1 MVDSN
6 NNQDLEVLAQRIARR
21 AAALPGTRPYWT
33 DASRKLKAQI
43 RDPNCK
49 SPHLFFTVSA
59 ADIQWP
65 DLHQHMPAPPGAP
78 PLDEQEAYRK
88 RMADLNDNPAIAAF
102 YFQKRWKIFYDEVV
116 EPQLDVVDHWWRF
129 EWQHRGS
136 SHIHG
141 FLWLRNAPSVE
152 GLKLDD
158 DQSVRQFVAF
168 WDHLVSTW
176 NPKPTHPPAPTHPSS
191 RPFNTLSDTQQELV
205 ELINRVQRH
214 AKCSS
219 YCLRRDKTTREEV
232 CRFRFPQD
240 LRDLTELVQKEGES
254 LPEFLTKRNDPYLNS
269 YNSTW
274 ILGWRANMDFRP
286 VLSPH
291 AAIAYISK
299 YVSKAETQSKT
310 YQDILRT
317 VVGQANDN
325 ARVAIVY
332 QKMLSSFVGERD
344 ISGEYLPYLLTIYN
358 C

>member
-129 EWQHRGS
+129 EWQH
-136 SHIHG
+136 
-141 FLWLRNAPSVE
+141 
-152 GLKLDD
+152 
-158 DQSVRQFVAF
+158 
-168 WDHLVSTW
+168 
-176 NPKPTHPPAPTHPSS
+176 
-191 RPFNTLSDTQQELV
+191 
-205 ELINRVQRH
+205 
-214 AKCSS
+214 
-219 YCLRRDKTTREEV
+219 
-232 CRFRFPQD
+232 
-240 LRDLTELVQKEGES
+240 
-254 LPEFLTKRNDPYLNS
+254 
-269 YNSTW
+269 
-274 ILGWRANMDFRP
+274 
-286 VLSPH
+286 
-291 AAIAYISK
+291 
-299 YVSKAETQSKT
+299 
-310 YQDILRT
+310 
-317 VVGQANDN
+317 
-325 ARVAIVY
+325 
-332 QKMLSSFVGERD
+332 
-344 ISGEYLPYLLTIYN
+344 
-358 C
+358 